1 MIKKHRIPILLLYY
15 FIVMILLSALP
26 ITATA
31 MVFLANNDITKAIIY
46 LNLFFYGSH
55 LILFFVCF
63 LSFGEEIRK
72 KVKEFLLNW
81 RKNVKY
87 IIIGFVMILI
97 ATFVM
102 GIFFQQQGSNQESL
116 SHMQQSS
123 TSIMLLCFYIV
134 TIILGPINE
143 EFIFRRILIGEGKK
157 YFPTCLIL
165 LVSSIAFGLIH
176 IHDLKEILLVI
187 PYAITGIIL
196 GTVYYKS
203 DNIITSITL
212 HILNNFIG
220 VLLLSLV

>member
-31 MVFLANNDITKAIIY
+31 MVFLANNDITKAITY